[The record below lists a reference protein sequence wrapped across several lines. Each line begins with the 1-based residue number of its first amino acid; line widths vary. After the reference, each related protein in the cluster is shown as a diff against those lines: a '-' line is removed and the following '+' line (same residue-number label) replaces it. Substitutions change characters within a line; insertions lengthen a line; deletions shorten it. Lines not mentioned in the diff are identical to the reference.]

1 MDIASPSTDIPTIEA
16 RLDLVQTFLEDEVL
30 RNDII
35 AALDKSHDSQ
45 RILQKFSLGRGDP
58 DDSIAL
64 ARTIQATA
72 AIRDR
77 LKLVKNN
84 KSLNALIEGFDV
96 PSKLADKILRAID
109 EEGLMEKQRVEQ
121 NEAAKIRELAGAVV
135 STEETIRIEE
145 EENVQQRPQKKRGFR
160 RIMKEE
166 DREKTEPWIMQRNAS
181 PTLKRLHQH
190 LDSLIR
196 QKDDLEDALRNELS
210 ILRVLSLKAYARH

>member
-1 MDIASPSTDIPTIEA
+1 MEIASPSTDIPIIEA

-35 AALDKSHDSQ
+35 GALDKSHDSQ

-58 DDSIAL
+58 DDSLAL

-84 KSLNALIEGFDV
+84 KSLGSLIEGFDV
-96 PSKLADKILRAID
+96 PLKLADKILRAID

-121 NEAAKIRELAGAVV
+121 NEAAKIRELAEAVV
-135 STEETIRIEE
+135 STEEAIRVEE
-145 EENVQQRPQKKRGFR
+145 EESVQQRPQKKRGFR

-210 ILRVLSLKAYARH
+210 ILRVLSFTAYTRR